1 MDNMKLIMEGWQKF
15 LDEGMKTE
23 PPEGY
28 IVTISGD
35 RRQVH
40 IKIRSKEKVGESPR
54 FPEGR
59 WKYVGEMHIERSI
72 AVEEGNTY
80 EVESVAADEGYG
92 PLLYDIAMEMVYLLG
107 GVGLMPDRRS
117 ISYDAKN
124 VWLKYFEERQ
134 DVEHRPLPEHLFAD
148 AISNRKEYLRQYYF
162 KNDTPIINRLK
173 DDGKLI
179 SPDFNI

>member
-1 MDNMKLIMEGWQKF
+1 MENWQKF
-15 LDEGMKTE
+15 LDEAMKTE

-28 IVTISGD
+28 VVIITGD
-35 RRQVH
+35 LREVH

-59 WKYVGEMHIERSI
+59 WKYAGEMHIWRSI
-72 AVEEGNTY
+72 TIEEGKTY
-80 EVESVAADEGYG
+80 EVESVQADEGYG

-117 ISYDAKN
+117 VSYAAKS

-134 DVEHRPLPEHLFAD
+134 DVEHKPLPEYLFTNTSWRGTTGD
-148 AISNRKEYLRQYYF
+148 RKEYLRQYYF
-162 KNDTPIINRLK
+162 KNGTPIIDRLK
-173 DDGKLI
+173 QDDKII

>member
-1 MDNMKLIMEGWQKF
+1 MKLIMESWQKY
-15 LDEGMKTE
+15 LDEAMKTE

-28 IVTISGD
+28 VIVVSGD

-40 IKIRSKEKVGESPR
+40 IKIRSKEKVSESPR

-72 AVEEGNTY
+72 AVEEGNIY
-80 EVESVAADEGYG
+80 EVESVAADKGYG
-92 PLLYDIAMEMVYLLG
+92 PLLYDIAIEMVYLLG

-117 ISYDAKN
+117 ISYAAKS
-124 VWLKYFEERQ
+124 VWLKYFDERQ
-134 DVEHRPLPEHLFAD
+134 DVEHKPLPEHLFTGAASD
-148 AISNRKEYLRQYYF
+148 RKEYLRHYYF
-162 KNDTPIINRLK
+162 KNSTPIIDKLK
-173 DDGKLI
+173 QDDKLI